1 MSSRDV
7 AREGSTTTTG
17 SAHASLMDIIK
28 VKPIQVVPRE
38 SKDSHARTSTS
49 MDIFVGKSHAAGRF
63 TTHVYGGQ
71 LVGQALMAAATTVMD
86 TERTLHSM
94 HCHFL
99 QAGSH
104 NEPFVFTVDRL
115 RDGATYSSRF
125 VVARQ
130 AGAAI
135 FTAMCSFQQLH
146 EYSDT
151 NALQHQSTMPANV
164 PPPESL
170 PDQRETLL
178 DAIRNA
184 RLSEEDKIRL
194 KDSVDSLP
202 PFPVDIRVVQPIQR
216 IGPDSVKPREPR
228 QLAWIRLPS
237 TPGCDAQV
245 AEATVKA
252 SLAYASDW
260 GFLETAAL
268 PHGIN
273 LANRRL
279 KMSSL
284 DHTLYFHHKPRAGEW
299 LLFEMESGSAS
310 GGRALATGRIYRR
323 DGGQLVATV
332 VQEGLMRIQRNQ
344 SKL

>member
-1 MSSRDV
+1 MRRLSPYSSQKLRMRTRYNRTVGRGRHYYSFRLLKAIRYKCPTQILPVKNGRGDRSGIPKVPPPGSRVFRQSLHRPYCFGMSSRDV

-17 SAHASLMDIIK
+17 SAHASLMNIIK

-216 IGPDSVKPREPR
+216 IGPDSVKPREPVC
-228 QLAWIRLPS
+228 LPL
-237 TPGCDAQV
+237 THPWA
-245 AEATVKA
+245 
-252 SLAYASDW
+252 
-260 GFLETAAL
+260 
-268 PHGIN
+268 I
-273 LANRRL
+273 
-279 KMSSL
+279 
-284 DHTLYFHHKPRAGEW
+284 
-299 LLFEMESGSAS
+299 
-310 GGRALATGRIYRR
+310 
-323 DGGQLVATV
+323 
-332 VQEGLMRIQRNQ
+332 
-344 SKL
+344 